1 MARHARKGS
10 TEKRALDSGSTHLVA
25 DIRDVGRTNW
35 ILAGLGLLACVMLTI
50 MMQQAMRIRN
60 DRLVDPLAAA
70 VSKTF
75 GARLDGPAHWK
86 IRVVASKRTG
96 TLELQPTVGVD
107 YHELAR
113 DVGDFVWRQVNR
125 KIADLIVI
133 CDNGVGTPAA
143 FAVPP
148 AWDVRRPIV
157 RIELPPPA
165 APPSAK

>member
-1 MARHARKGS
+1 M
-10 TEKRALDSGSTHLVA
+10 
-25 DIRDVGRTNW
+25 GRTNW

-75 GARLDGPAHWK
+75 GSRLDGPTRWK
-86 IRVVASKRTG
+86 IRSVASKRTG

-107 YHELAR
+107 YHALAR
-113 DVGDFVWRQVNR
+113 DVGDFVWQQVNR

-133 CDNGVGTPAA
+133 CDSGVGTPAA

-148 AWDVRRPIV
+148 PWDVRRPIV
-157 RIELPPPA
+157 RIELPTPA
-165 APPSAK
+165 APPAGK